1 MMSLCTVYRL
11 YKRIRRVL
19 CDWVEA

>member
-1 MMSLCTVYRL
+1 MSLCTVYRL